1 MATTT
6 PPIDRDELTR
16 VIRTGD
22 PIHAVGPMRAVALL
36 SSGQVPDARDLLMD
50 VVVDRGLQPRL
61 RVAAVHGLY
70 RSAGRAPGRL
80 LTEMASH
87 ADEWTAAP
95 IALALGRVGGENAE
109 GMVARLEHLAP
120 AHLRSQVSFARTL
133 LSYRN
138 GLATHPVRAPR
149 PQQLQDPAR
158 ADSAIGVAAAT
169 SQDTTAA
176 VKALDADPIDVDLVA
191 EGARRIDCQPN
202 TFVWL
207 WNRALAAPEHPG
219 ENTVAGVLT
228 RQDRFGHG
236 HSLSRIALLTPG
248 RATTTL
254 TIHRAAS
261 GEIEYAG
268 SISPRGELTL
278 RALRLP
284 GLAAVAIEGR
294 VSDHELDLGTALS
307 ATTVRAARAPAA
319 G

>member
-6 PPIDRDELTR
+6 QPIDREELTR

-22 PIHAVGPMRAVALL
+22 PIRAVGPMRAVALL
-36 SSGQVPDARDLLMD
+36 SSGQVPDARDLLVD
-50 VVVDRGLQPRL
+50 VVVDRALQPQL
-61 RVAAVHGLY
+61 RIAATRGLY
-70 RSAGRAPGRL
+70 RSAGRAPGRP

-95 IALALGRVGGENAE
+95 LALALGRVGGEDSEAV
-109 GMVARLEHLAP
+109 VARLERLAP
-120 AHLRSQVSFARTL
+120 AHLRGQVAFARTL
-133 LSYRN
+133 LSYRHN
-138 GLATHPVRAPR
+138 LGTHPVRTPR
-149 PQQLQDPAR
+149 AQLLQDPAR
-158 ADSAIGVAAAT
+158 ATSVIGITAAARR
-169 SQDTTAA
+169 DTASA
-176 VKALDADPIDVDLVA
+176 LKALDADPIDLDLVA
-191 EGARRIDCQPN
+191 ESARRIDCQPN

-207 WNRALAAPEHPG
+207 WNRALAAPERPA
-219 ENTVAGVLT
+219 ENMVAGVLT
-228 RQDRFGHG
+228 RQDRFGRG
-236 HSLSRIALLTPG
+236 HSLSRIALLTP
-248 RATTTL
+248 RRTTTTL